1 MSTSTGQSQPSR
13 RAPVR
18 NMENDKKTRIL
29 RDLKSGKR
37 QFVQPSI
44 LDHLPWTEEQ
54 KLQLVPYMQEK
65 ADPFEITNKKVLKRC
80 FTKKEAYDAIE
91 TKTQNATTRTNYRS
105 RVNALLALMEVTNQ
119 EFSRIFEDPTK
130 LLQRIAN
137 HYRDPTSYYDF
148 LYFILKA
155 SPKLL
160 NDHQPDKGLVPPSTL
175 ELIEKTRNESK
186 NKQVA
191 KQLQDRRN
199 DVEFIQVWKKIFEV
213 EKKLSISD
221 YGSMKHVIALMY
233 TKALYDT
240 NDVIHMNP
248 RNYFL
253 KVVLVRDD
261 SDILDKGNFYNLSN
275 GRLVIND
282 YKTSKIYDSYDVTL
296 TEYCRDVITRSLQMF
311 PRDFLVERVSSSNN
325 NNTTPATDDRL
336 YKNNSLSDMVK
347 AIFDG
352 HSINKIRKSIES
364 YEINVKK
371 SSSIHLADVSRH
383 TVITQTTNYLAT

>member
-13 RAPVR
+13 RAPAR
-18 NMENDKKTRIL
+18 NTENDKKTRIL
-29 RDLKSGKR
+29 RDLKSGKKKC
-37 QFVQPSI
+37 VQPSI
-44 LDHLPWTEEQ
+44 LDQLPWTEEQ
-54 KLQLVPYMQEK
+54 RLQLVPYMQEK
-65 ADPFEITNKKVLKRC
+65 TDPFEITNEKILKRC

-91 TKTQNATTRTNYRS
+91 TKTKNATTRTNYRS
-105 RVNALLALMEVTNQ
+105 RVNALLVLMEVTNQ
-119 EFSRIFEDPTK
+119 ELSRIFEDPTK
-130 LLQRIAN
+130 LLQRIEN

-186 NKQVA
+186 NRQVA
-191 KQLQDRRN
+191 KQLQDRRD
-199 DVEFIQVWKKIFEV
+199 DVEFIRVWKKIFEV
-213 EKKLSISD
+213 EKQLSISD
-221 YGSMKHVIALMY
+221 YGSMKHIIALMY
-233 TKALYDT
+233 TRALYDA

-253 KVVLVRDD
+253 KVALVRND
-261 SDILDKGNFYNLSN
+261 SDILEKGNFYNLSN

-296 TEYCRDVITRSLQMF
+296 TEYCRDVITRSLQRF
-311 PRDFLVERVSSSNN
+311 PRDFLVERVSISD
-325 NNTTPATDDRL
+325 NNTPPATEDHL

-352 HSINKIRKSIES
+352 YSINKIRKSIES
-364 YEINVKK
+364 YEINVKN